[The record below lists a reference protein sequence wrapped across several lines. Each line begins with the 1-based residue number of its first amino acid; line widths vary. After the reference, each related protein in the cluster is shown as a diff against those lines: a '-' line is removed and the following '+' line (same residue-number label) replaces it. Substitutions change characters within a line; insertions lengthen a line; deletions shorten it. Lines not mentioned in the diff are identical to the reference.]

1 MFHFK
6 WLAARIGVAIILI
19 PAGETF
25 AQQALLE
32 DRPVF
37 FPKPLSSRIAN
48 YDIEVRLD
56 PEKNLLHG
64 NETLR
69 WVNRSKDTINE
80 LQLHLYLNAFR
91 NSRSTFMKES
101 GGVSRGNRIDDDGW
115 GFIEINSITLAD
127 GEELIKS
134 SKFIQPDDGN
144 EHDKT
149 VLSLNLAKPLP
160 PGQTISLNI
169 NFTAKLPSPPF
180 ARTGAKEDFFFAGQ
194 WFPKIGVYQDG
205 QWNTHQFHSKSEF
218 FADYGVYNVWINTPG
233 DYIVGATGLEVDK
246 KTNEDGTTTHYYRA
260 EDVHDFAWTASP
272 EFVEFTDKA
281 QDVDIRVLLQPD
293 HAYQGE
299 RHLQAAKAA
308 VEYFQN
314 WYGDY
319 PFPNL
324 TVVDPRRGAMGAGGM
339 EYPTLITAI
348 TAYGLPEGLRL
359 VELVIIHEFGHN
371 YWYHLVGSNEFEE
384 PWLDEGFTT
393 YSEIQI
399 MEDKYGPSGSAIDVF
414 GIKIN
419 YIQLQRGRYILAADI
434 DPIVK
439 AAWEFYSGTSYR
451 VNSYA
456 KPGLVLTT
464 LHNYLGLEK
473 MQELMRTY
481 LDRWKFKHPKTQDF
495 IDLANEVSGQD
506 LDWYFDQALFTNA
519 ILDYSVDDAF
529 TRKIGKKNKGF
540 DFDLS
545 AQKYISQS
553 SEADSLTETESEN
566 SEPAETLTYLDS
578 AVTVSGDTAAV
589 EPDMYLSGV
598 NIRRLGT
605 FIFPVKLEVVF
616 DNGDTLWEEWDG
628 VDLWK
633 KFRYT
638 KPAKLIS
645 AAIDPD
651 KKIPIDV
658 NYTNNSR
665 FIKTHNIGVN
675 KLAIRFLFWIQF
687 LMDQPE
693 ALNMI
698 TGFNPVF

>member
-1 MFHFK
+1 MYFLK
-6 WLAARIGVAIILI
+6 WLAFWLAVVIILI

-32 DRPVF
+32 DRPVL
-37 FPKPLSSRIAN
+37 FPEPLSPRIAN
-48 YDIEVRLD
+48 YDIDVRLD
-56 PEKNLLHG
+56 PENRLLHG
-64 NETLR
+64 NEILR
-69 WVNRSKDTINE
+69 WVNRSKDSINE

-115 GFIEINSITLAD
+115 GFIEINSITLPD
-127 GEELIKS
+127 GEELLKS

-149 VLSLNLAKPLP
+149 VLSVNLAKPLP
-160 PGQTISLNI
+160 PGQTISLTI

-205 QWNTHQFHSKSEF
+205 QWNTHQFHSNSEF
-218 FADYGVYNVWINTPG
+218 FADYGVYNVWLNTPD

-246 KTNEDGTTTHYYRA
+246 KTNQDGTTTHYYRA

-272 EFVEFTDKA
+272 EFVEFTGKA

-293 HAYQGE
+293 HADQGD
-299 RHLQAAKAA
+299 RHLQAAIAA

-339 EYPTLITAI
+339 EYPTLITAG
-348 TAYGLPEGLRL
+348 TAYGMPEGLRI
-359 VELVIIHEFGHN
+359 VEMVIIHEFGHN

-384 PWLDEGFTT
+384 PWLDEGLTT

-399 MEDKYGPSGSAIDVF
+399 IEDKYGPTGSMIDVF

-419 YIQLQRGRYILAADI
+419 DIQVQRGQYIFAADI

-439 AAWEFYSGTSYR
+439 AAWEFYSGTSYG

-464 LHNYLGLEK
+464 LHNYLGVEK
-473 MQELMRTY
+473 MQELMSTY
-481 LDRWKFKHPKTQDF
+481 LARWRFKHPKTQDF
-495 IDLANEVSGQD
+495 IDVANEVSGQD
-506 LDWYFDQALFTNA
+506 LSWYFDQALFTNA
-519 ILDYSVDDAF
+519 VLDYSVDDVF
-529 TRKIGKKNKGF
+529 TRKIGKKNEGF
-540 DFDLS
+540 DYNLS
-545 AQKYISQS
+545 VQEQISQS
-553 SEADSLTETESEN
+553 SEEDFLTEMESEN
-566 SEPAETLTYLDS
+566 SETEENFADLDS
-578 AVTVSGDTAAV
+578 AFVVSEDSAAV
-589 EPDMYLSGV
+589 EPDLYLSGV

-605 FIFPVKLEVVF
+605 FTFPVKLEVVF
-616 DNGDTLWEEWDG
+616 DNGDTLREEWDG

-633 KFRYT
+633 KYRYT

-645 AAIDPD
+645 ATIDTD
-651 KKIPIDV
+651 KQIPLDV
-658 NYTNNSR
+658 NFTNNSR
-665 FIKTHNIGVN
+665 SVKTHKIGIN
-675 KLAIRFLFWIQF
+675 KLAIRLLFWVQF
-687 LMDQPE
+687 LMDQPDI
-693 ALNMI
+693 LNMFS
-698 TGFNPVF
+698 GFIPVF

>member
-1 MFHFK
+1 MYFFK
-6 WLAARIGVAIILI
+6 RLAVWLGIVIIVI

-32 DRPVF
+32 DRPVL
-37 FPKPLSSRIAN
+37 FPEPLSPRIAN
-48 YDIEVRLD
+48 YDINVRLD
-56 PEKNLLHG
+56 PENRLLHG
-64 NETLR
+64 NEILR
-69 WVNRSKDTINE
+69 WVNRSKDSINE

-115 GFIEINSITLAD
+115 GFIEINSIALPD

-149 VLSLNLAKPLP
+149 VLSVNLAKPLP
-160 PGQTISLNI
+160 PGQTISLTI

-205 QWNTHQFHSKSEF
+205 QWNTHQFHSNSEF
-218 FADYGVYNVWINTPG
+218 FADYGVYNVWINTPD

-246 KTNEDGTTTHYYRA
+246 KNNQDGTTTHYYRA

-272 EFVEFTDKA
+272 EFVEFTGKA
-281 QDVDIRVLLQPD
+281 QDVDIRILLQPD
-293 HAYQGE
+293 HADQGD
-299 RHLQAAKAA
+299 RHLQAAITA

-339 EYPTLITAI
+339 EYPTLITAG
-348 TAYGLPEGLRL
+348 TAYGLPEGLRM
-359 VELVIIHEFGHN
+359 VEMVIIHEFGHN

-384 PWLDEGFTT
+384 PWLDEGLTT

-399 MEDKYGPSGSAIDVF
+399 IEDKYGPTGSMIDVF

-419 YIQLQRGRYILAADI
+419 DIQVQRGRYIFAADI

-439 AAWEFYSGTSYR
+439 AAWEFYSGTSYG

-464 LHNYLGLEK
+464 LHNYLGVEK
-473 MQELMRTY
+473 MQELMSTY

-495 IDLANEVSGQD
+495 IDVANEVSGQD
-506 LDWYFDQALFTNA
+506 LNWYFNQALFTNA
-519 ILDYSVDDAF
+519 VLDYSVDDVF
-529 TRKIGKKNKGF
+529 TRKIGKKNEGF
-540 DFDLS
+540 DYNLS
-545 AQKYISQS
+545 VQEQISQS
-553 SEADSLTETESEN
+553 SEEDSLTETESEN
-566 SEPAETLTYLDS
+566 SETEENLADLDTAIVVSEDS
-578 AVTVSGDTAAV
+578 AVV

-605 FIFPVKLEVVF
+605 FTFPVKLEVVF
-616 DNGDTLWEEWDG
+616 DNGDTLREEWDG

-633 KFRYT
+633 KYRYT

-645 AAIDPD
+645 ATIDTD
-651 KKIPIDV
+651 KQIPLDV
-658 NYTNNSR
+658 NFTNNSR
-665 FIKTHNIGVN
+665 SVKTHKIGIN
-675 KLAIRFLFWIQF
+675 KLAIRLLFWVQF
-687 LMDQPE
+687 LMDQPDI
-693 ALNMI
+693 LNMFS
-698 TGFNPVF
+698 GFIPVF